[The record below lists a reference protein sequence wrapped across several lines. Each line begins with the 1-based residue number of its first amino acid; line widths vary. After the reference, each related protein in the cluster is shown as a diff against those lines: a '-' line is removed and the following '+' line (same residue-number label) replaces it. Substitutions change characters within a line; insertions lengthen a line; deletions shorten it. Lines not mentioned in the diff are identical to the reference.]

1 VDEHTISSIAERF
14 RRLYSP
20 AVCDALDDLG
30 LRHQAMSHELR
41 PLDPTMIIA
50 GPAFTIAGRPDA
62 SMDTK
67 TRMGPVVIDHFQ
79 PGVVAAYDTSGE
91 NVTGV
96 WGELWSAG
104 AANRGCVGAV
114 VDGGIRDTGFIRRAG
129 FPIFHRFTAPYDAV
143 GRFTVVDYDCTVT
156 VGGVRVS
163 PGDYIFGDEDG
174 VLVIPKEVT
183 MEVLTKAESVGQK
196 ENLIRAEIKPGAS
209 LVQLYRDHGK
219 F

>member
-1 VDEHTISSIAERF
+1 MDAHSTAVADRF

-20 AVCDALDDLG
+20 AVADALDDLG
-30 LRHQAMSHELR
+30 LRHQAMSHALR
-41 PLDPTMIIA
+41 PLDPTTVIA
-50 GPAFTIAGRPDA
+50 GPAFTIVGQPDA
-62 SMDTK
+62 SLDTK
-67 TRMGPVVIDHFQ
+67 TRKGPVVIDHFR
-79 PGVVAAYDTSGE
+79 PGVIAVYDTGGE

-104 AANRGCVGAV
+104 AASRGCVGAI

-129 FPIFHRFTAPYDAV
+129 FPVFHRFTTPYDAI
-143 GRFTVVDYDCTVT
+143 GRFNVVDFECTAT

-174 VLVIPKEVT
+174 VLVIPAEVT
-183 MEVLTKAESVGQK
+183 LQVLEKAESVG
-196 ENLIRAEIKPGAS
+196 ENENRIRAEIKPGIS
-209 LVQLYRDHGK
+209 LAQLYRDYGK